1 MHIPLLY
8 PYICST
14 SILVPENPISLDI
27 PNYISPSESAL
38 AKLPLA
44 TVPCEQE
51 ARPSTPQDTPVAPEQ
66 PHLPIS
72 AHHPSSYWIPVY
84 RKGGFLHRKGLC
96 VLIFNCFLP
105 QFRGFHASFHIQ
117 QVWDRYM
124 NRSNSISNPGVAWG
138 ISISLGNGITSD
150 DDSEQ

>member
-1 MHIPLLY
+1 MISP
-8 PYICST
+8 I
-14 SILVPENPISLDI
+14 ISL
-27 PNYISPSESAL
+27 PAN
-38 AKLPLA
+38 LPLRSCPWLP
-44 TVPCEQE
+44 VPCEQE

-84 RKGGFLHRKGLC
+84 RKGWFFPRKGLF
-96 VLIFNCFLP
+96 VSTFNCFLP
-105 QFRGFHASFHIQ
+105 QFRGFHASFHIK

-124 NRSNSISNPGVAWG
+124 NRSNSISNPGVGWE